1 MSPPITE
8 RPCSVKRRVTRLLAV
23 LAITALAATGYAL
36 TDDIVATPQ
45 QDTGWGAPDT
55 SDTVTATDAGTVID
69 TTLGDSG
76 WG

>member
-1 MSPPITE
+1 M
-8 RPCSVKRRVTRLLAV
+8 KRRVTRLIAT
-23 LAITALAATGYAL
+23 LAIGTLAATGYAL
-36 TDDIVATPQ
+36 TSDIVATPQ

-55 SDTVTATDAGTVID
+55 SGTVTATDAGAVID

>member
-1 MSPPITE
+1 MKQRI
-8 RPCSVKRRVTRLLAV
+8 TRLIATLT
-23 LAITALAATGYAL
+23 LGTLAATGL
-36 TDDIVATPQ
+36 TFADDLITPAR

-55 SDTVTATDAGTVID
+55 TGIPVVDEAVGDAGTVID

>member
-1 MSPPITE
+1 MK
-8 RPCSVKRRVTRLLAV
+8 KRISRLAATLA
-23 LAITALAATGYAL
+23 LGALAATGLAL
-36 TDDIVATPQ
+36 VDDLIATP

-55 SDTVTATDAGTVID
+55 SSTIVTGDADAGVGPDASID